1 MFTAAKKTIL
11 ITGASDGVGKE
22 TATTLAGQGHTVIIH
37 GRDPKKSRT
46 ALEEIRTRSGN
57 PDVHLFLADFLSFAG
72 VKAFAEEIKRNF
84 DHLDVLINN
93 AGAQFSDT
101 REETKD
107 GHEKTMVI
115 NVFSPLLLTTLLLDL
130 LKTSPSARVVTVS
143 SDSHKIAK
151 PDLNDIELTRG
162 YSMPRAYANSK
173 LYIIWVMNHFASEL
187 RQTGITNVAFNCV
200 HPGSTQSSLGREA
213 TKSLKWK
220 ILFSLWW
227 FMLIPL
233 DKAAGSSIYAATAPE
248 ISGLSGKYY
257 GPKGV
262 ETPSA
267 RHYSAGNERK
277 VWEYARSVISPYLS

>member
-1 MFTAAKKTIL
+1 MYTAAKKTIL

-22 TATTLAGQGHTVIIH
+22 TATTLARQGHTVIIH
-37 GRDPKKSRT
+37 GRDPQKSKA
-46 ALEEIRTRSGN
+46 ALEEIRMLSDN
-57 PDVHLFLADFLSFAG
+57 PDVHLFMADFLSFAS

-101 REETKD
+101 REETND

-115 NVFSPLLLTTLLLDL
+115 NVFSPLLLTTLLLEM
-130 LKTSPSARVVTVS
+130 LKKSPSARVVTVS
-143 SDSHKIAK
+143 SDSHKMAK

-187 RQTGITNVAFNCV
+187 HQAGITNVAFNCV

-220 ILFSLWW
+220 ILFSLWR

-233 DKAAGSSIYAATAPE
+233 NKAAGSSIYAATAPE

-257 GPKGV
+257 GPKG
-262 ETPSA
+262 EEKPSA

-277 VWEYARSVISPYLS
+277 VWEYARSVVSAYLS